1 MFWVD
6 RIADEIIAANPGKKE
21 FIIRDEKTLSGQV
34 HVGSLRGVVIHGV
47 IAEALNKRGV
57 KAKFIYEFNDADPMD
72 GMPSYLD
79 ADVYAKHMGKP
90 LRDVPAPA
98 HREYRGMK
106 AKNLAEYFGLEFLEV
121 IHKLGFEN
129 VEITWAGKLYDQGF
143 YDESIKKVLAHPEE
157 IRRIYKEVSGSE
169 KPSDWMPLQMVCE
182 KCGKVGTTKVT
193 AFDGKKAK
201 YVCMPDLVEWAEG
214 CGHKGAAEPWRG
226 RGKLPWKVEWPVKWA
241 SYHVDI
247 EGSGKDHCSAG
258 GSHNVGEEICKQV
271 LGTTPPFNIPYE
283 FFLLGGAKMSSS
295 KGNAS
300 SAKAVSDLIPPSLL
314 RFLMIMKEPN
324 QPIEFSPEGETIPRL
339 FDKYDESGEHF
350 FLPED
355 KKTFPDLD
363 RLFYFSQL
371 MVGSA
376 SLRHT
381 ASFAPC
387 VEENIEERYF
397 PRFSKLAFLTQ
408 IPRVDIEKSVASD
421 KGAKLTKADK
431 AELKER
437 LFYVEKW
444 LSEYAPDSYVYKVIE
459 DEIPKSAYDL
469 SEEQKAFLKK
479 MAAMVKDMVRSASL
493 LHTASSLR
501 ERGVLCVGEFIHS
514 ETHRLVKE
522 SRLSPREAFPAI
534 YHSLLGK
541 AFGPQVGWF
550 LEALDRKFIIE
561 RFEEVSALAERVK
574 EVIPPFADDLLVI
587 HGDVL
592 EKFSE
597 LKVAW
602 VELKGV
608 KIGKDSPK
616 LTSLIDELVSKTDW
630 ENVKKSSNELAEY
643 KRIFKEF
650 GVDPTKKKPS
660 PVALVDRIANGKP
673 FPRINDMV
681 DIYNYIVI
689 KYQVS
694 VGAFNADAMN
704 APVVLR
710 FSEKNEK
717 FQGIMDKEKPLDK
730 GELCYFDSSRLC
742 LARDLCYLDAEITK
756 MHEGVK
762 NVYINADATGFTDVQ
777 KFNNILEE
785 LVSLV
790 LEICGG
796 VSGKKV
802 IYYL

>member
-47 IAEALNKRGV
+47 IAEALNKRGI

-72 GMPSYLD
+72 GMPASLD
-79 ADVYAKHMGKP
+79 ANKYAKHMGKP

-98 HREYRGMK
+98 KREYRGRK

-201 YVCMPDLVEWAEG
+201 YVCMPDLVEWAQG

-226 RGKLPWKVEWPVKWA
+226 RGKLPWKVEWPAKWA

-247 EGSGKDHCSAG
+247 EGAGKDHCAAG

-271 LGTTPPFNIPYE
+271 LKTTPPFNIPYE

-339 FDKYDESGEHF
+339 FDKYDEAGEHF
-350 FLPED
+350 FLPEG

-371 MVGSA
+371 KDCSA
-376 SLRHT
+376 SLSCG
-381 ASFAPC
+381 ASCARRM
-387 VEENIEERYF
+387 EKHIEKRYF
-397 PRFSKLAFLTQ
+397 PRFSKLAFLSQ
-408 IPRVDIEKSVASD
+408 IPRVDIEKHTAND
-421 KGAKLTKADK
+421 KGHELTKADK

-437 LFYVEKW
+437 LFYIEKW
-444 LSEYAPDSYVYKVIE
+444 LSEYAPDSYVYKVTE
-459 DEIPKSAYDL
+459 DEIPESAYNL

-479 MAAMVKDMVRSASL
+479 MAEMLRSVHSKKTDVGEL
-493 LHTASSLR
+493 LHSK
-501 ERGVLCVGEFIHS
+501 
-514 ETHRLVKE
+514 THRLVKE
-522 SRLSPREAFPAI
+522 SGLSPREAFPAI

-574 EVIPPFADDLLVI
+574 EVTPPFTSDLLVI

-592 EKFSE
+592 EKFPDI
-597 LKVAW
+597 KVAW
-602 VELKGV
+602 VKFDNV

-616 LTSLIDELVSKTDW
+616 LTTLIDELVSKTDF
-630 ENVKKSSNELAEY
+630 ENVKKNSDELAEY

-650 GVDPTKKKPS
+650 GVDPTKRKPS
-660 PVALVDRIANGKP
+660 PVALVDRLANGKP

-681 DIYNYIVI
+681 DLYNYIVI

-694 VGAFNADAMN
+694 VGAFNADLMN

-717 FQGIMDKEKPLDK
+717 FQGIMDKEKPLDA

-762 NVYINADATGFTDVQ
+762 NVYINVDATGFTDVQ
-777 KFNNILEE
+777 KFNNVLEE

-796 VSGKKV
+796 DLGKKSFT
-802 IYYL
+802 IHNF